1 MSIPYYNSREKGIE
15 QRDKLLKELNYNRD
29 KLIKLQNRK
38 AKLIRAL
45 DHDISKCSEQ
55 IRSISGE
62 IELID
67 AMFSEDAVI
76 DELTEIAH
84 YI

>member
-1 MSIPYYNSREKGIE
+1 MSISYYTSREKGIE
-15 QRDKLLKELNYNRD
+15 QREKLLKELNYNRD
-29 KLIKLQNRK
+29 KLIRLQNRK
-38 AKLIRAL
+38 SKLIKAL
-45 DHDISKCSEQ
+45 DDDISKCSEQ

-67 AMFSEDAVI
+67 AMFSEDAAI